1 MDLAVLYL
9 RFRNTFCARRSGLES
24 SLVLGLGTVKTEGM
38 TATEIA
44 IAASTIATTRSGGT
58 ASIHRPPTPGTRTA
72 RACHGSHLQGTHR
85 VPAGSI
91 GIKSNGK
98 EKRTSMPSVHVC
110 LRILKKRALNFSRKE
125 YGSRISTLFRLEQSR
140 SIPSGPWVT
149 LGALVGL
156 RTAFARHNRTPPCD
170 MGTRGSG
177 GSQACKDCFLCVQM
191 F

>member
-1 MDLAVLYL
+1 MNCIHDQNGWLCTNRSQLQKDTLVGPQQISILAARNAIRMQYL
-9 RFRNTFCARRSGLES
+9 E
-24 SLVLGLGTVKTEGM
+24 LVFVE
-38 TATEIA
+38 
-44 IAASTIATTRSGGT
+44 
-58 ASIHRPPTPGTRTA
+58 TRTA

-177 GSQACKDCFLCVQM
+177 GSQACKDFFLCVQM
-191 F
+191 FWHHPI